1 MSQAPK
7 LPPLFPASLH
17 VVYVVF
23 TWFSNGTTDPK
34 QKIKQPKT
42 NLQPLSWEKATSEVL
57 PVWCCFAS
65 PSQKQTTNQNT
76 NKPNKQKHKKQKTH
90 SHTQKKKH
98 EMIGP
103 NSPLEVYNLSD

>member
-42 NLQPLSWEKATSEVL
+42 KFATPKLGEGNELGPASLVLLCQPFTKTNNEPEH
-57 PVWCCFAS
+57 
-65 PSQKQTTNQNT
+65 QQT
-76 NKPNKQKHKKQKTH
+76 KQKHKKQKTH
-90 SHTQKKKH
+90 SHTHKTKNMK
-98 EMIGP
+98 
-103 NSPLEVYNLSD
+103 